1 MACIARVLLQGAYY
15 VVGEMMQA
23 LGMALLAVAVLDASA
38 AQAAAERRCGW
49 LWNPTPGNYSLK
61 DCEAEWIISR
71 QGPDA
76 AAALE
81 NMPDMTV
88 RGWVETNVHH
98 GYGCAC
104 ITAVLDRQARRVTRL
119 LSAEPLPLARCR
131 ADRRLLPP

>member
-1 MACIARVLLQGAYY
+1 MMRVLGT
-15 VVGEMMQA
+15 
-23 LGMALLAVAVLDASA
+23 ALLAMAVLGASA

-61 DCEAEWIISR
+61 DGEADWIISE
-71 QGPDA
+71 QGADTD
-76 AAALE
+76 ALE

-88 RGWVETNVHH
+88 RGWVETNVHY

-104 ITAVLDRQARRVTRL
+104 ITAVLDRRAGRVVRL

-131 ADRRLLPP
+131 ADRRLPPP

>member
-1 MACIARVLLQGAYY
+1 MARVACVRLHDVADRVMR
-15 VVGEMMQA
+15 VV
-23 LGMALLAVAVLDASA
+23 GMALLAVAVLDASA

-49 LWNPTPGNYSLK
+49 LWNPTPGNYLLR
-61 DCEAEWIISR
+61 DREAEWVISR

-88 RGWVETNVHH
+88 RGWVETNVRY

-104 ITAVLDRQARRVTRL
+104 VTAVLDQRARRVTRL

-131 ADRRLLPP
+131 ADRTLPPP